1 MPSIRAHGRAAPAA
15 YTWLWLGPLLF
26 MLAVGLYFVSR
37 YAGRWAEADTA
48 TFTQYIRQLLQ
59 TGRLAPVG
67 AQVYPNG
74 YAYQAISAFI
84 VATTGLDVAALQQL
98 VYPLVAALIVLPA
111 WLLYRELTGSA
122 RGAALATML
131 LLTQPEF
138 LFVSL
143 RSSHEK
149 FTRTLLLL
157 CLYLLTHSFKL
168 RNRPWA
174 FAIHVGLFYLCAFA
188 LIASNNLLAHS
199 FIFAVAVALALAWLL
214 ERRGSTTRGNALL
227 QRLPY
232 AMLICLGLDYLF
244 TFYSYP
250 PAQHDLLVLRNIWER
265 IAALLLDVQT
275 RSTNPYIQVAEGWV
289 SLPVYFTVSLANWL
303 VLGVSFAI
311 WARQGWRWL
320 RTGQAPSTPT
330 ALLLWLLYASFA
342 LQGALTVAADAS
354 GALSSNLQHRI
365 FPSFAIVAV
374 GVVGARVPEILA
386 QRPDRRYR
394 YGLAGAIACL
404 AVLAAFKASNEPIL
418 SNKWTFYRDG
428 ELAAIAW
435 SDAHLRD
442 ATVWTEFDERLT
454 VALMT
459 ARGELLD
466 RSGTSANGNRFT
478 GHDRSATVRE
488 YLLTD
493 VTRLRASRLREPLP
507 APADAL
513 RVYDNGMAE
522 LYHAR
527 PQTPYQK

>member
-1 MPSIRAHGRAAPAA
+1 MHSTRAHGRRAPAA
-15 YTWLWLGPLLF
+15 PLWLGPLLF
-26 MLAVGLYFVSR
+26 MLTVGLYFASR

-48 TFTQYIRQLLQ
+48 AFTQYIRLLLQ
-59 TGRLAPVG
+59 TGRLAPAG

-74 YAYQAISAFI
+74 YAYQAISAFV
-84 VATTGLDVAALQQL
+84 VAITGLDVAALQQL

-138 LFVSL
+138 LFVIL

-157 CLYLLTHSFKL
+157 CLYLLTRSFKL
-168 RNRPWA
+168 RDRPWA
-174 FAIHVGLFYLCAFA
+174 FALHIGLFYLCAFG
-188 LIASNNLLAHS
+188 LVASNNLLAHS

-214 ERRGSTTRGNALL
+214 EQRRGAAHSTALL

-232 AMLICLGLDYLF
+232 ATLICLGLDYLF
-244 TFYSYP
+244 TFYAYP

-289 SLPVYFTVSLANWL
+289 SLPVYFTVSLANWVIL
-303 VLGVSFAI
+303 ATSFVL
-311 WARQGWRWL
+311 WARQGLRWL

-330 ALLLWLLYASFA
+330 AVLLWLFYASFA
-342 LQGALTVAADAS
+342 LQGALTIAVDAS

-374 GVVGARVPEILA
+374 GVVGAGLSTIRLPGRA
-386 QRPDRRYR
+386 RRYR
-394 YGLAGAIACL
+394 YALAGGLAGL

-442 ATVWTEFDERLT
+442 TTIWTEFDERLT
-454 VALMT
+454 VALLT
-459 ARGELLD
+459 ARGELLN
-466 RSGTSANGNRFT
+466 RSGTTPNGNRFIGT
-478 GHDRSATVRE
+478 SRIPNVRN
-488 YLLTD
+488 YLITTP
-493 VTRLRASRLREPLP
+493 TRLRSSRLEQPLP

-513 RVYDNGMAE
+513 HVYDNGMAG